1 MAGAML
7 REGVLMSE
15 GLYLGGSVDDDG
27 QIAGPYHLEAKDLR
41 THGVVVG
48 MTGSGK
54 TGLCLVML
62 EELARA
68 GVPVIA
74 IDPKGDLA
82 NLGLLFEELA
92 ATDFAPWVESGDGS
106 AEAALWRKG
115 LADWGLG
122 PAQVSALKD
131 QLALTV
137 YTPGSEAGVGVDVLG
152 ALRRPSDGSADDPDT
167 RRALVA
173 ANVSGLLGLVGRKA
187 DPVRDPAHIVLCQ
200 ILDSAWATGEDPDL
214 EGLILRLVDPP
225 FQKVGVF
232 PLDRFFPP
240 DDRMDLAMLLNGVVA
255 SPTFSAWTR
264 GAPLDVSA
272 MLAPPADAG
281 GRTRVSILSL
291 AHLGEPERA
300 FFLGLLLGRVQA
312 WSRSQPGA
320 SGLRALLFFDEV
332 AGWIPPHPKNPPTKS
347 PLLTLMK
354 QARAVGLGVV
364 LATQNPVDIDYKGL
378 SNAGFWA
385 VGRLQTK
392 QDRDRLL
399 KGMGRPD
406 LDGLVEGLG
415 KRRFMVNR
423 AKASEP
429 VVVASRFAMCFLR
442 GPMTATELKR
452 LGAAETAMVTGSS
465 SVEAPAPGPSPAPTA
480 SPVPAPSGPPP
491 VPGASSGPPP
501 LPPAAGGPPPVP
513 AAPVAAAPS
522 TDDGLLPAPP
532 PPPGEQWFLDPR
544 VALSE
549 RLGSAIRDHAEP
561 RRPDGA
567 VVWRP
572 ALYADVAVTFDE
584 ERVGFV
590 HEARLRRLW
599 FPLGSRLPVDPV
611 AVDLEDTDLSTERP
625 SGRFAS
631 LPSWL
636 DERKELTAIQKRV
649 VDDVYRSETAGM
661 WVCKPLRLYGR
672 GGESEAD
679 FRARCEEA
687 AEEVGDK
694 KIAALTDKVDK
705 KLRRLED
712 RIARAEEKVVD
723 VQGAIKAAKA
733 AEMVNVGETVWALF
747 SGRRK
752 SLGTAMTK
760 RNATTRKQGQLDRA
774 EAELARLRD
783 EEFELGQE
791 LEADVAELRAD
802 AAALLDDIEEREV
815 RLEKNDVRLQAFGM
829 VWVPVTRRV

>member
-1 MAGAML
+1 
-7 REGVLMSE
+7 
-15 GLYLGGSVDDDG
+15 
-27 QIAGPYHLEAKDLR
+27 
-41 THGVVVG
+41 
-48 MTGSGK
+48 
-54 TGLCLVML
+54 
-62 EELARA
+62 
-68 GVPVIA
+68 
-74 IDPKGDLA
+74 
-82 NLGLLFEELA
+82 
-92 ATDFAPWVESGDGS
+92 
-106 AEAALWRKG
+106 
-115 LADWGLG
+115 
-122 PAQVSALKD
+122 
-131 QLALTV
+131 
-137 YTPGSEAGVGVDVLG
+137 
-152 ALRRPSDGSADDPDT
+152 
-167 RRALVA
+167 
-173 ANVSGLLGLVGRKA
+173 
-187 DPVRDPAHIVLCQ
+187 
-200 ILDSAWATGEDPDL
+200 
-214 EGLILRLVDPP
+214 
-225 FQKVGVF
+225 
-232 PLDRFFPP
+232 
-240 DDRMDLAMLLNGVVA
+240 
-255 SPTFSAWTR
+255 
-264 GAPLDVSA
+264 
-272 MLAPPADAG
+272 
-281 GRTRVSILSL
+281 
-291 AHLGEPERA
+291 
-300 FFLGLLLGRVQA
+300 
-312 WSRSQPGA
+312 
-320 SGLRALLFFDEV
+320 
-332 AGWIPPHPKNPPTKS
+332 
-347 PLLTLMK
+347 
-354 QARAVGLGVV
+354 
-364 LATQNPVDIDYKGL
+364 
-378 SNAGFWA
+378 
-385 VGRLQTK
+385 
-392 QDRDRLL
+392 
-399 KGMGRPD
+399 
-406 LDGLVEGLG
+406 
-415 KRRFMVNR
+415 
-423 AKASEP
+423 
-429 VVVASRFAMCFLR
+429 
-442 GPMTATELKR
+442 
-452 LGAAETAMVTGSS
+452 
-465 SVEAPAPGPSPAPTA
+465 
-480 SPVPAPSGPPP
+480 
-491 VPGASSGPPP
+491 
-501 LPPAAGGPPPVP
+501 
-513 AAPVAAAPS
+513 
-522 TDDGLLPAPP
+522 LPAPP

-584 ERVGFV
+584 DRVGFV

-815 RLEKNDVRLQAFGM
+815 RLEKNDVRLEAFGM